1 MGENKKFAEKYATE
15 NVLSESIE
23 KCYHRRE
30 SKTKQKQ
37 QKKKISRD
45 KLATADNLTFFLSSF
60 LLQVEKKRKR
70 LSHHFCRKLQAS
82 NPTRTSAILLNRPNL
97 HLWQKQRN
105 EIV

>member
-70 LSHHFCRKLQAS
+70 LSHHFCRKL
-82 NPTRTSAILLNRPNL
+82 
-97 HLWQKQRN
+97 
-105 EIV
+105 